1 MKNMTLENIEKACG
15 GRYIGTEAEKKT
27 EVLGV
32 VIDSRQVESG
42 YLFVAI
48 PGEKVDG
55 HKFIP
60 DVFAKGAAAVLSEQ
74 QLEDPAGPYILVES
88 TTKALRDLAEYY
100 RKSLDIKVVG
110 ITGSVGKTST
120 KEMIASVLSEKY
132 RVLKTEGNYNNEIGL
147 PLTIFKIRAE
157 HEVAV
162 LEMGISEF
170 GEMHRLATMA
180 NPDICVI
187 TNIGLCHLENLKTR
201 DGILKAKTESF
212 AHLKKDGIA
221 ILNGDDDKLST
232 IRQVGD
238 KEPVFYGMEE
248 KMEYREDAKKS
259 VYATGVENL
268 GLYGMQAR
276 IHTPEGERDVRI
288 PIPGEHNVYNAL
300 AATAVGLSLG
310 LSLDQISAG
319 ILKAKTIGGRTNLLN
334 TGSMTV
340 IDDCYNAN
348 PVSMKASIDVL
359 ATAEGRKIAVLGDM
373 GELGEYEKKLHYEV
387 GEYLAKK
394 EIDVLFC
401 AGELSEEIAKAA
413 QKESKTCEVYYFET
427 RDALLEQL
435 LPFLKKGD
443 TVLVK
448 ASHFMEYPK
457 IVKAL
462 TDCQ

>member
-221 ILNGDDDKLST
+221 ILNGDDDKIST

-248 KMEYREDAKKS
+248 KMKYREDAKKS

-310 LSLDQISAG
+310 LSLDQISSG

-373 GELGEYEKKLHYEV
+373 GELGENEKKLHYEV

-413 QKESKTCEVYYFET
+413 QKESKTCEVYYFKT

>member
-15 GRYIGTEAEKKT
+15 GRYIGTESEKKT

-310 LSLDQISAG
+310 LSLDQISSG

-373 GELGEYEKKLHYEV
+373 GELGENEKKLHYEV

-413 QKESKTCEVYYFET
+413 QKESKTCEVYYFKT

-448 ASHFMEYPK
+448 ASHFMEYPE

>member
-310 LSLDQISAG
+310 LSLDQISSG

-348 PVSMKASIDVL
+348 PVSMKASLDVL
-359 ATAEGRKIAVLGDM
+359 RDAKARKVAILGDM
-373 GELGEYEKKLHYEV
+373 GELGENEEQMHAEV
-387 GEYLAKK
+387 GDHAAKNK
-394 EIDVLFC
+394 IDLLICTGKISSHMAEAAMANGGCGEVLQVPTM
-401 AGELSEEIAKAA
+401 E
-413 QKESKTCEVYYFET
+413 
-427 RDALLEQL
+427 ALLTC
-435 LPFLKKGD
+435 LPSLIQSGD

-448 ASHFMEYPK
+448 ASHFMHFETVVEK
-457 IVKAL
+457 L
-462 TDCQ
+462 CQL